1 MLNSSLFRQALLST
15 ARWQRNPPVIS
26 HPALSMHSQISLKL
40 CAGPPSAERQ
50 STGCLTRP
58 AGCCHA
64 HECGT
69 GKECLRSSV
78 TLISTLFEGCA
89 IETIEQIGGTCTET
103 VGRCKGYRERFFF
116 LWLEYLDPYMIS
128 DKCYDG
134 GQHAHEHQQPILR
147 RHRS

>member
-89 IETIEQIGGTCTET
+89 VETIETIDGTCTET
-103 VGRCKGYRERFFF
+103 VGRRKGCRERY
-116 LWLEYLDPYMIS
+116 LWLEYLNPCRIF

-134 GQHAHEHQQPILR
+134 GQHVQEHQQPIYR
-147 RHRS
+147 RRTS